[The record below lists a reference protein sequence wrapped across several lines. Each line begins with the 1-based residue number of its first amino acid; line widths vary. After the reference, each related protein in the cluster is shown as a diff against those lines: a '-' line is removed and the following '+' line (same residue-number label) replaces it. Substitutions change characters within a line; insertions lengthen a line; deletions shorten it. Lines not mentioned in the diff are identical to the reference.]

1 MSWLFDSV
9 FKKENKIDFVP
20 NLFLIRSVVC
30 VRILESTLKKV
41 YHCNC
46 ISSYQPKTSLEKALN
61 SEFAGPTAFGHPKG
75 LMTLFFTE
83 MWERFSYYGMRAL
96 LIIFMTKTIVDGGL
110 GFDDPTAGAVYGLY
124 TMGVYLLALPGGWL
138 ADRLFGLKKSVWY
151 GGIIIALGHFMLA
164 IPGIEGWIS
173 SGAEAKTTLSTL
185 DTTSFFLGLLL
196 IVLGT
201 GLLKPNISSIVGQL
215 YPAGS
220 SKRDAG
226 FSIFYMG
233 INIGGFIA
241 PLACATVAEYD
252 MHLGFGLA
260 GLGMIFG
267 LIQYKLT
274 GKALDGYGEVPVVV
288 TPEEKAAQT
297 KLKSLTSVIGLV
309 GIVVIGL
316 LFAGVVPID
325 VEAIAKS
332 SGTVIAIVATGYLG
346 YVIAFGG
353 LSRGD
358 KNKVGVIAVLF
369 FFSAMFWS
377 GFEQAGSTLNLFA
390 ERFMDR
396 TVFGWEVP
404 TGYFQ
409 SINSLFIIIFAP
421 FFASLWVWLGRKNL
435 EPSSPLKFTF
445 GLAMLGIGFFVMY
458 FATKI
463 AASGELAAPSWL
475 IITFLFHT
483 FGELSLSPVGLSL
496 VTKLSPKGYG
506 GQMMGI
512 WFLSVALGNLF
523 AGLIAGEASGGSE
536 EGLAAM
542 PDQFMLIVYTVM
554 GSALVLF
561 LLKPV
566 LKKMMGEVN

>member
-1 MSWLFDSV
+1 MQSKV
-9 FKKENKIDFVP
+9 
-20 NLFLIRSVVC
+20 
-30 VRILESTLKKV
+30 KKV
-41 YHCNC
+41 YHC
-46 ISSYQPKTSLEKALN
+46 IGIKSFQPETSLEKALN

-96 LIIFMTKTIVDGGL
+96 LILFMTKTIAEGGL

-151 GGIIIALGHFMLA
+151 GGIIIALGHFMMA
-164 IPGIEGWIS
+164 VPGIEGWV
-173 SGAEAKTTLSTL
+173 SGSAAAKTTLTAL

-241 PLACATVAEYD
+241 PLACASVAEYD

-274 GKALDGYGEVPVVV
+274 GSSLDGFGEVPV
-288 TPEEKAAQT
+288 AQST
-297 KLKSLTSVIGLV
+297 AEQQAQKKLKSITSLIGLV
-309 GIVVIGL
+309 GLVVIGV
-316 LFAGVVPID
+316 LFSGIVTID
-325 VEAIAKS
+325 AAAIAKS
-332 SGTVIAIVATGYLG
+332 SGVVIALVAAGYLG

-353 LSRGD
+353 LSKAD
-358 KNKVGVIAVLF
+358 KNKVGVIAILF

-396 TVFGWEVP
+396 TVLGWEVP

-421 FFASLWVWLGRKNL
+421 FFAALWVWLGRKNL
-435 EPSSPLKFTF
+435 EPSSPLKFIF
-445 GLAMLGIGFFVMY
+445 GLAMLGVGFFVMY

-496 VTKLSPKGYG
+496 VTKLAPKGYG

-542 PDQFMLIVYTVM
+542 PDQFMMIVYTVI
-554 GSALVLF
+554 GSAFVLL

-566 LKKMMGEVN
+566 LKKMMGEVH

>member
-1 MSWLFDSV
+1 L
-9 FKKENKIDFVP
+9 KNQ
-20 NLFLIRSVVC
+20 
-30 VRILESTLKKV
+30 STL
-41 YHCNC
+41 
-46 ISSYQPKTSLEKALN
+46 
-61 SEFAGPTAFGHPKG
+61 EFSGQTAFGHPKG

-96 LIIFMTKTIVDGGL
+96 LILFMTKAIVDGGL
-110 GFDDPTAGAVYGLY
+110 GFDDKTAGAVYGLY
-124 TMGVYLLALPGGWL
+124 TMGVYLMALPGGWL

-151 GGIIIALGHFMLA
+151 GGIIIALGHFMMA
-164 IPGIEGWIS
+164 VPGFQRWFL
-173 SGAEAKTTLSTL
+173 GASEMKDSLSTL
-185 DTTSFFLGLLL
+185 DTTSFFLGLIL

-241 PLACATVAEYD
+241 PIACSTVAEYD

-260 GLGMIFG
+260 GLGMVFG
-267 LIQYKLT
+267 LVQYKLT
-274 GKALDGYGEVPVVV
+274 GGALDGYGEAPVLKSEV
-288 TPEEKAAQT
+288 EIQSQK
-297 KLKSLTSVIGLV
+297 KLKSLTSIIGLV
-309 GIVVIGL
+309 GVVAVGI
-316 LFAGVVPID
+316 LFSGIIPINASEIAG
-325 VEAIAKS
+325 A
-332 SGTVIAIVATGYLG
+332 SGSVIAVVAFGYLG

-353 LSRGD
+353 LSKSD

-369 FFSAMFWS
+369 IFSALFWS

-390 ERFMDR
+390 ERFTDR
-396 TVFGWEVP
+396 TILGWNMP

-421 FFASLWVWLGRKNL
+421 FFAALWVWLGRKNL

-445 GLAMLGIGFFVMY
+445 GLLLLGVGFFVMY

-475 IITFLFHT
+475 IITYLLHT

-496 VTKLSPKGYG
+496 VTKLAPNGYG

-523 AGLIAGEASGGSE
+523 AGIIAGEASGGSE

-542 PDQFMLIVYTVM
+542 PDQFMLIVYTVI
-554 GSALVLF
+554 GSAVLLF
-561 LLKPV
+561 LLKPI
-566 LKKMMGEVN
+566 LKKMMGEVH

>member
-1 MSWLFDSV
+1 M
-9 FKKENKIDFVP
+9 ENQ
-20 NLFLIRSVVC
+20 
-30 VRILESTLKKV
+30 ST
-41 YHCNC
+41 
-46 ISSYQPKTSLEKALN
+46 
-61 SEFAGPTAFGHPKG
+61 SEFTGGTAFGHPKG

-96 LIIFMTKTIVDGGL
+96 LILFMTKAIVDGGL
-110 GFDDPTAGAVYGLY
+110 GFDDKTAGAIYGLY

-151 GGIIIALGHFMLA
+151 GGIIIALGHFMMA
-164 IPGIEGWIS
+164 IPGVEGWL
-173 SGAEAKTTLSTL
+173 SGGVEAKSSLSTL
-185 DTTSFFLGLLL
+185 DTTSFFLGLIL

-241 PLACATVAEYD
+241 PIACSTVAEYD

-260 GLGMIFG
+260 GLGMVFG

-274 GKALDGYGEVPVVV
+274 GKALDGYGDAPIVV
-288 TPEEKAAQT
+288 TPSELSAQK
-297 KLKSLTSVIGLV
+297 KLKSMTSVIGLIGV
-309 GIVVIGL
+309 VVIGV
-316 LFAGVVPID
+316 LFTGVIPID
-325 VEAIAKS
+325 ASAIAGA
-332 SGTVIAIVATGYLG
+332 SGTVIAIVAFGYLG

-353 LSRGD
+353 LEKAD
-358 KNKVGVIAVLF
+358 KNKVGVIAILF
-369 FFSAMFWS
+369 LFSAMFWS

-390 ERFMDR
+390 ERFTDR
-396 TVFGWEVP
+396 TIFGWDIP

-421 FFASLWVWLGRKNL
+421 FFAALWVWLGRKNL

-445 GLAMLGIGFFVMY
+445 GLLLLGVGFFVMY

-463 AASGELAAPSWL
+463 AASGDLAAPSWL
-475 IITFLFHT
+475 IITYLLHT

-496 VTKLSPKGYG
+496 VTKLAPKGYG

-512 WFLSVALGNLF
+512 WFLSVALGNLI
-523 AGLIAGEASGGSE
+523 AGLIAGEASGGTE

-542 PDQFMLIVYTVM
+542 PDQFMMIVYTVI
-554 GSALVLF
+554 GSALILF
-561 LLKPV
+561 LLKPM

>member
-1 MSWLFDSV
+1 LQSKV
-9 FKKENKIDFVP
+9 
-20 NLFLIRSVVC
+20 
-30 VRILESTLKKV
+30 KKV
-41 YHCNC
+41 YHC
-46 ISSYQPKTSLEKALN
+46 IGIKSFQPETSLEKALN

-96 LIIFMTKTIVDGGL
+96 LILFMTKAIADGGL
-110 GFDDPTAGAVYGLY
+110 GFDDPTAGAIYGLY

-138 ADRLFGLKKSVWY
+138 ADRLLGLKKSVWY
-151 GGIIIALGHFMLA
+151 GGIIIALGHFMMA
-164 IPGIEGWIS
+164 VPGIEGWVTGS
-173 SGAEAKTTLSTL
+173 AAAKTTLTAL

-241 PLACATVAEYD
+241 PLACASVAEYD

-274 GKALDGYGEVPVVV
+274 GSSLDGFGEVPV
-288 TPEEKAAQT
+288 AQST
-297 KLKSLTSVIGLV
+297 AEQQAQKKLKSITSLIGLV
-309 GIVVIGL
+309 GLVVIGV
-316 LFAGVVPID
+316 LFSGIVTID
-325 VEAIAKS
+325 AAAIAKS
-332 SGTVIAIVATGYLG
+332 SGVVIALVAAGYLG

-353 LSRGD
+353 LSKAD
-358 KNKVGVIAVLF
+358 KNKVGVIAILF

-396 TVFGWEVP
+396 TVLGWEVP

-421 FFASLWVWLGRKNL
+421 FFAALWVWLGRKNL
-435 EPSSPLKFTF
+435 EPSSPLKFIF
-445 GLAMLGIGFFVMY
+445 GLAMLGVGFFVMY

-496 VTKLSPKGYG
+496 VTKLAPKGYG

-542 PDQFMLIVYTVM
+542 PDQFMMIVYTVI
-554 GSALVLF
+554 GSAFVLL

-566 LKKMMGEVN
+566 LKKMMGEVH

>member
-1 MSWLFDSV
+1 L
-9 FKKENKIDFVP
+9 ENQ
-20 NLFLIRSVVC
+20 
-30 VRILESTLKKV
+30 T
-41 YHCNC
+41 
-46 ISSYQPKTSLEKALN
+46 T
-61 SEFAGPTAFGHPKG
+61 SEFGGQTAFGHPKG

-96 LIIFMTKTIVDGGL
+96 LILFMTKAIVDGGL
-110 GFDDPTAGAVYGLY
+110 GFDDKTAGAVYGLY

-151 GGIIIALGHFMLA
+151 GGIIIAMGHFMMAL
-164 IPGIEGWIS
+164 PGIQTWITGVS
-173 SGAEAKTTLSTL
+173 EVKESLSTL
-185 DTTSFFLGLLL
+185 DTTSFFLGLIL

-241 PLACATVAEYD
+241 PIACSTVAEYD

-260 GLGMIFG
+260 GLGMVFG

-274 GKALDGYGEVPVVV
+274 GGALEGYGEAPVVV
-288 TPEEKAAQT
+288 SSAEIAAQK
-297 KLKSLTSVIGLV
+297 KLRSITSIIGLIGAMVVAILFTGVIPINASAIAGASGSVIA
-309 GIVVIGL
+309 VVA
-316 LFAGVVPID
+316 F
-325 VEAIAKS
+325 
-332 SGTVIAIVATGYLG
+332 GYLG
-346 YVIAFGG
+346 YVILFGG
-353 LSRGD
+353 LPSSD
-358 KNKVGVIAVLF
+358 KKKVGVIAVLF
-369 FFSAMFWS
+369 LFSAMFWS

-390 ERFMDR
+390 ERFTDR
-396 TVFGWEVP
+396 TILGWDIP

-421 FFASLWVWLGRKNL
+421 FFAALWVWLGRKNL

-445 GLAMLGIGFFVMY
+445 GLLLLGLGFFVMY

-475 IITFLFHT
+475 IITYLLHT

-496 VTKLSPKGYG
+496 VTKLAPNGYG

-542 PDQFMLIVYTVM
+542 PDQFMLIVYTVI
-554 GSALVLF
+554 GSAAVLF
-561 LLKPV
+561 LLKPI
-566 LKKMMGEVN
+566 LRKMMGEVH

>member
-1 MSWLFDSV
+1 
-9 FKKENKIDFVP
+9 
-20 NLFLIRSVVC
+20 
-30 VRILESTLKKV
+30 LESTLKKV
-41 YHCNC
+41 YHCSR
-46 ISSYQPKTSLEKALN
+46 ISTYQPKTSLEKALN

-96 LIIFMTKTIVDGGL
+96 LILFMTKTIADGGL

-151 GGIIIALGHFMLA
+151 GGIIIALGHFMMA
-164 IPGIEGWIS
+164 VPGIEGWV
-173 SGAEAKTTLSTL
+173 SGSAVAKTTLTAL

-241 PLACATVAEYD
+241 PLACASVAEYD

-274 GKALDGYGEVPVVV
+274 GSSLDGYGEVPV
-288 TPEEKAAQT
+288 AQST
-297 KLKSLTSVIGLV
+297 AEQQAQKKLKSITSLIGLV
-309 GIVVIGL
+309 GLVVIGV
-316 LFAGVVPID
+316 LFSGIVTID
-325 VEAIAKS
+325 AAAIAKS
-332 SGTVIAIVATGYLG
+332 SGVVIALVAAGYLG

-353 LSRGD
+353 LSKGD
-358 KNKVGVIAVLF
+358 KNKVGVIAILF

-396 TVFGWEVP
+396 TVLGWEVP

-421 FFASLWVWLGRKNL
+421 FFAALWVWLGRKNL
-435 EPSSPLKFTF
+435 EPSSPLKFIF
-445 GLAMLGIGFFVMY
+445 GLAMLGVGFFVMY

-496 VTKLSPKGYG
+496 VTKLAPKGYG

-542 PDQFMLIVYTVM
+542 PDQFMMIVYTVV
-554 GSALVLF
+554 GSAFVLL

-566 LKKMMGEVN
+566 LKKMMGEVH

>member
-1 MSWLFDSV
+1 MQSKV
-9 FKKENKIDFVP
+9 
-20 NLFLIRSVVC
+20 
-30 VRILESTLKKV
+30 KKV
-41 YHCNC
+41 YHC
-46 ISSYQPKTSLEKALN
+46 IGIKSFQPETSLEKALN

-96 LIIFMTKTIVDGGL
+96 LILFMTKTIAEGGL

-151 GGIIIALGHFMLA
+151 GGIIIALGHFMMA
-164 IPGIEGWIS
+164 IPGIEGWVTGS
-173 SGAEAKTTLSTL
+173 TAAKTTLSTL
-185 DTTSFFLGLLL
+185 DTSSFFLGLLL

-241 PLACATVAEYD
+241 PLACASVAEYD

-274 GKALDGYGEVPVVV
+274 GSSLEGYGEVPVVQ
-288 TPEEKAAQT
+288 TTAEQQAQT
-297 KLKSLTSVIGLV
+297 KLKAITSLIGLV
-309 GIVVIGL
+309 GLVVIGV
-316 LFAGVVPID
+316 LFSGIVTID
-325 VEAIAKS
+325 AAAIAKS
-332 SGTVIAIVATGYLG
+332 SGVVIALVAVGYLG

-353 LSRGD
+353 LSKAD
-358 KNKVGVIAVLF
+358 KNKVGVIAILF

-390 ERFMDR
+390 ERFTDR
-396 TVFGWEVP
+396 QVLGWEIP

-421 FFASLWVWLGRKNL
+421 FFAALWVWLGRKNL
-435 EPSSPLKFTF
+435 EPSSPLKFIF
-445 GLAMLGIGFFVMY
+445 GLALLGVGFFVMY

-496 VTKLSPKGYG
+496 VTKLAPKGYG

-542 PDQFMLIVYTVM
+542 PDQFMMIVYTVM
-554 GSALVLF
+554 GSALVLL

-566 LKKMMGEVN
+566 LKKMMGEVH

>member
-1 MSWLFDSV
+1 LHSSD
-9 FKKENKIDFVP
+9 
-20 NLFLIRSVVC
+20 
-30 VRILESTLKKV
+30 KKV
-41 YHCNC
+41 YHCKIN
-46 ISSYQPKTSLEKALN
+46 KTQIFQALKNQSTLEF
-61 SEFAGPTAFGHPKG
+61 SGQTAFGHPKG

-96 LIIFMTKTIVDGGL
+96 LILFMTKAIVDGGL
-110 GFDDPTAGAVYGLY
+110 GFDDKTAGAVYGLY

-151 GGIIIALGHFMLA
+151 GGIIIALGHFMMAL
-164 IPGIEGWIS
+164 PGFQRWFL
-173 SGAEAKTTLSTL
+173 GASDVKDALSTL
-185 DTTSFFLGLLL
+185 DTTSFFLGLIL
-196 IVLGT
+196 IVFGT

-215 YPAGS
+215 YPVGS

-241 PLACATVAEYD
+241 PIACSTVAEYD

-260 GLGMIFG
+260 GLGMVFG

-274 GKALDGYGEVPVVV
+274 GGALEGYGEAPVVK
-288 TPEEKAAQT
+288 TEAEIQSQK
-297 KLKSLTSVIGLV
+297 KLKSLTTIIGLV
-309 GIVVIGL
+309 GIVVIAI
-316 LFAGVVPID
+316 LFTGVIPINASEIAG
-325 VEAIAKS
+325 A
-332 SGTVIAIVATGYLG
+332 SGSVIAVVGFGYLG
-346 YVIAFGG
+346 YVIVFGG
-353 LSRGD
+353 LKRPD
-358 KNKVGVIAVLF
+358 QKKVGVIAVLF
-369 FFSAMFWS
+369 IFSALFWS

-390 ERFMDR
+390 ERFTDR
-396 TVFGWEVP
+396 TILGWAMP

-421 FFASLWVWLGRKNL
+421 FFAALWVWLGRKNL

-445 GLAMLGIGFFVMY
+445 GLLLLGIGFFVMY

-475 IITFLFHT
+475 IITYLLHT

-496 VTKLSPKGYG
+496 VTKLAPNGYG

-523 AGLIAGEASGGSE
+523 AGIIAGEASGGSE

-542 PDQFMLIVYTVM
+542 PDQFMLIVYTVI

-561 LLKPV
+561 LLKPI
-566 LKKMMGEVN
+566 LRKMMGEAH

>member
-1 MSWLFDSV
+1 LQSKV
-9 FKKENKIDFVP
+9 
-20 NLFLIRSVVC
+20 
-30 VRILESTLKKV
+30 KKV
-41 YHCNC
+41 YHC
-46 ISSYQPKTSLEKALN
+46 IGIKSFQPETSLEKALN

-96 LIIFMTKTIVDGGL
+96 LILFMTKTIAEGGL

-151 GGIIIALGHFMLA
+151 GGIIIALGHFMMA
-164 IPGIEGWIS
+164 IPGIEGWVTGS
-173 SGAEAKTTLSTL
+173 TAAKTTLSTL
-185 DTTSFFLGLLL
+185 DTSSFFLGLLL

-241 PLACATVAEYD
+241 PLACASVAEYD

-274 GKALDGYGEVPVVV
+274 GSSLEGYGEVPVVQ
-288 TPEEKAAQT
+288 TTAEQQAQT
-297 KLKSLTSVIGLV
+297 KLKAITSLIGLV
-309 GIVVIGL
+309 GLVVIGV
-316 LFAGVVPID
+316 LFSGIVTID
-325 VEAIAKS
+325 AAAIAKS
-332 SGTVIAIVATGYLG
+332 SGVVIALVAVGYLG

-353 LSRGD
+353 LSKAD
-358 KNKVGVIAVLF
+358 KNKVGVIAILF

-390 ERFMDR
+390 ERFTDR
-396 TVFGWEVP
+396 QVLGWEIP

-421 FFASLWVWLGRKNL
+421 FFAALWVWLGRKNL
-435 EPSSPLKFTF
+435 EPSSPLKFIF
-445 GLAMLGIGFFVMY
+445 GLALLGVGFFVMY

-496 VTKLSPKGYG
+496 VTKLAPKGYG

-542 PDQFMLIVYTVM
+542 PDQFMMIVYTVM
-554 GSALVLF
+554 GSALVLL

-566 LKKMMGEVN
+566 LKKMMGEVH

>member
-1 MSWLFDSV
+1 MQSKV
-9 FKKENKIDFVP
+9 
-20 NLFLIRSVVC
+20 
-30 VRILESTLKKV
+30 KKV
-41 YHCNC
+41 YHC
-46 ISSYQPKTSLEKALN
+46 IGIKSFQPETSLEKALN

-96 LIIFMTKTIVDGGL
+96 LILFMTKAIADGGL
-110 GFDDPTAGAVYGLY
+110 GFDDSTAGAIYGLY

-138 ADRLFGLKKSVWY
+138 ADRLLGLKKSVWY
-151 GGIIIALGHFMLA
+151 GGIIIALGHFMMA
-164 IPGIEGWIS
+164 VPGIEGWVTGS
-173 SGAEAKTTLSTL
+173 AAAKTTLTAL

-241 PLACATVAEYD
+241 PLACASVAEYD

-274 GKALDGYGEVPVVV
+274 GSSLDGFGEVPV
-288 TPEEKAAQT
+288 AQST
-297 KLKSLTSVIGLV
+297 AEQQAQKKLKSITSLIGLV
-309 GIVVIGL
+309 GLVVIGV
-316 LFAGVVPID
+316 LFSGIVTID
-325 VEAIAKS
+325 AAAIAKS
-332 SGTVIAIVATGYLG
+332 SGVVIALVAAGYLG

-353 LSRGD
+353 LSKAD
-358 KNKVGVIAVLF
+358 KNKVGVIAILF

-377 GFEQAGSTLNLFA
+377 GFEKAGSTLKIFA
-390 ERFMDR
+390 DRFLDR
-396 TVFGWEVP
+396 TVLGWEVP

-421 FFASLWVWLGRKNL
+421 FFAALWVWLGRKNL
-435 EPSSPLKFTF
+435 EPSSPLKFIF
-445 GLAMLGIGFFVMY
+445 GLAMLGVGFFVMY

-496 VTKLSPKGYG
+496 VTKLAPKGYG

-542 PDQFMLIVYTVM
+542 PDQFMMIVYTVI
-554 GSALVLF
+554 GSAFVLL

-566 LKKMMGEVN
+566 LKKMMGEVH